1 MSQDNFY
8 TPDPNR
14 PSEGERAN
22 YSAGEQHQNH
32 PDGQQT
38 RRYNFGT
45 NETPGQADASAERP
59 QEQQE
64 QQEQANYQGQS
75 TYGYQ
80 QGAQYQSPYQQRPY
94 QQGSQ
99 PLPGGVSGQYQPSQ
113 QFAQPGAAAKR
124 RSSRPGWG
132 ALITTGVIAA
142 MVGGIGAVGI
152 TQLTSSSLGSSV
164 ATQAPVTQ
172 AKNTKATDWETVAKK
187 VTPAVVA
194 IQVSDGQSAADGSG
208 VIFDS
213 AGHIL
218 TNHHVIASAAKGG
231 RIAITTASGEIFE
244 AEVVGTDPTTDLAVL
259 RPIDPPKNLQMAKLG
274 DSSSLT
280 VGSPVAAIGN
290 PLGYSSTMT
299 TGVISALDRPVSVQ
313 QESSGFQRGE
323 QVVTNAIQVDA
334 AVNPGNSGGPLFNS
348 SGEVIGINS
357 SIASLS
363 DGAGESTGSIGLGFA
378 IPIDLAKQV
387 ASQLL
392 ENGKVRHAYIGV
404 MVTNGSARV
413 DGTIRAGAK
422 IAEVIK
428 GEAASKADVKAGD
441 VVVAVDGKSVSSG
454 NSLIGYVRRYA
465 PGDKVKL
472 TLVRD
477 SQKKDV
483 EVTLGSQDA
492 TQR

>member
-14 PSEGERAN
+14 PSEGERAT
-22 YSAGEQHQNH
+22 YSAGEAHDNYS
-32 PDGQQT
+32 DEQQT
-38 RRYNFGT
+38 RRYNFGESGT
-45 NETPGQADASAERP
+45 AEQASSSAARP
-59 QEQQE
+59 QEE
-64 QQEQANYQGQS
+64 GYQGQS
-75 TYGYQ
+75 SYGYQ
-80 QGAQYQSPYQQRPY
+80 QGAQYQVPYQQGQYQQGQY

-99 PLPGGVSGQYQPSQ
+99 PLQGGAGGQYQPSQ
-113 QFAQPGAAAKR
+113 QFSQPGTAAKR

-132 ALITTGVIAA
+132 ALIATGVIAA
-142 MVGGIGAVGI
+142 MVGGIGAVGV